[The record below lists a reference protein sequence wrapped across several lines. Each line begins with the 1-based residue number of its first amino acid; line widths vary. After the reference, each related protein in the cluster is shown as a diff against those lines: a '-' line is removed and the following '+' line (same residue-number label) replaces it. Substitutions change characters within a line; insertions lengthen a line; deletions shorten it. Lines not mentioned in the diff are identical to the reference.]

1 MASRVITNQSVLTV
15 DGVTKS
21 FSSGP
26 PWHRR
31 RVEVL
36 RGASLAVRPG
46 ELVGLVGEN
55 GSGKSTLMQVIVGL
69 LARDAG
75 TLSAPARLGYC
86 PQQPLLWDK
95 LTVDEHFELFARAY
109 APDDQT
115 ASAARDGLL
124 DELGF
129 AKYVGY
135 RVEELSG
142 GTRQKLNLAL
152 ALLHDPQLLLLDEPY
167 AARCHPRAV
176 RHLRRRGLERLRERA
191 GRVLGRRRRSRA
203 QRRMGGGIHLRRAR
217 VLPGRILARSRPA
230 PRPRRAGARAR
241 GELPHRRVRRARRH
255 RGRRRVHRSVGMR
268 QEVTA

>member
-1 MASRVITNQSVLTV
+1 MASSVVTSQSVLTV
-15 DGVTKS
+15 DRVTKS

-36 RGASLAVRPG
+36 RGASLEVRPG

-75 TLSAPARLGYC
+75 TLAAPARLGYC

-109 APDDQT
+109 ALDDQT
-115 ASAARDGLL
+115 AGAARDGLL

-152 ALLHDPQLLLLDEPY
+152 ALLHEPELLLLDEPY
-167 AARCHPRAV
+167 AGFDWETYLRFWEMAE
-176 RHLRRRGLERLRERA
+176 RRRAHGMGILIVSHLLAERERLTRIYELRD
-191 GRVLGRRRRSRA
+191 GRC
-203 QRRMGGGIHLRRAR
+203 
-217 VLPGRILARSRPA
+217 
-230 PRPRRAGARAR
+230 
-241 GELPHRRVRRARRH
+241 
-255 RGRRRVHRSVGMR
+255 
-268 QEVTA
+268 EVIS